1 MNTLAESSK
10 YKIEYEYETVFL
22 IHSAGQTVIGDFYG
36 DPVAAVIDND
46 ERWCAIVG
54 CGLILYYLKPPFKP
68 YEYDCKTEQWIEFYR
83 TPPDDWWIEDISQKD
98 KNEIEFVVDPAS
110 DKAGTYRFDTEK
122 LTITK
127 NR

>member
-54 CGLILYYLKPPFKP
+54 CGLILYYLIPPFKP
-68 YEYDCKTEQWIEFYR
+68 YEYDCMTKQWVEFHR
-83 TPPDDWWIEDISQKD
+83 IPPDDQA
-98 KNEIEFVVDPAS
+98 AS
-110 DKAGTYRFDTEK
+110 PGPENGSRGDAGR
-122 LTITK
+122 
-127 NR
+127 RAGA